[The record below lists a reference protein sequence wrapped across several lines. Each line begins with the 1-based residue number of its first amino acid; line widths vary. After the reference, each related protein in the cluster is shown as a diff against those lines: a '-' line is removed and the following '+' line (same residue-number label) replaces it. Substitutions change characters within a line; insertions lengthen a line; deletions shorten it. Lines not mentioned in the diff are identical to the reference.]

1 MPDSKMPSV
10 AAAEIP
16 HFDAAASSGS
26 SPTTQDESTASA
38 PPSPWRRRVATAI
51 LFVAVVSAA
60 GYAAHLLTTE
70 DGPGAVASDQLK
82 QPIPVH
88 AAAVETR
95 DMPLLINEIGTVEPL
110 ATVAVK
116 SRIDGLIVQVGFTE
130 GDYVLAG
137 DVLFKLDDRTA
148 RAQLA
153 QAEANLAR
161 DKAQLADAARILA
174 RNEAL
179 AERGFAARATLD
191 TARATVAR
199 LEAAAAAGV
208 AQIDNLRAQLDYL
221 RAQLDYLRA
230 QLDYTIVRAP
240 ISGRTGAQAFKMGAN
255 VKAND
260 TTPLVTINQTRP
272 ISVLFSV
279 PQTELA
285 ALRAAR
291 RSLPVTVTA
300 RGSRRVS
307 AEGLLTFIDNAVDQA
322 TGTIALKATI
332 ANQDEALWPGQFVDV
347 SVLVDTVS
355 GIAAVPAN
363 AVLVGQ
369 DGTYV
374 FVIKQDQTV
383 EPRVIEVNRTID
395 GVAFVTRGLAL
406 GERVVTDNQLRLSPG
421 SSVTVA
427 NATALSAPGDRKAP
441 S

>member
-10 AAAEIP
+10 AAAEMP

-26 SPTTQDESTASA
+26 SPTTQGESTASA
-38 PPSPWRRRVATAI
+38 PPSPWRRRVASAV

-60 GYAAHLLTTE
+60 GYAAHLRTTE
-70 DGPGAVASDQLK
+70 DGPGAVASDHQLDD
-82 QPIPVH
+82 QIPVR
-88 AAAVETR
+88 AATVETR

-116 SRIDGLIVQVGFTE
+116 SRIDGLIVRVGFTE

-174 RNEAL
+174 RSEAL
-179 AERGFAARATLD
+179 AERGLAARATLD
-191 TARATVAR
+191 TARATVAG

-208 AQIDNLRAQLDYL
+208 AQIDNLRAQLDY
-221 RAQLDYLRA
+221 
-230 QLDYTIVRAP
+230 TIIRAP

-260 TTPLVTINQTRP
+260 TMPLVTINQTRP

-285 ALRAAR
+285 ELRAAQAK
-291 RSLPVTVTA
+291 RSLPVTVTV

-307 AEGLLTFIDNAVDQA
+307 AEGLLTFIDNAVDRA

-332 ANQDEALWPGQFVDV
+332 ANQDEALWPGQFVAV

-355 GIAAVPAN
+355 GVAAVPSDAI
-363 AVLVGQ
+363 LVGQ
-369 DGTYV
+369 NGTYV
-374 FVIKQDQTV
+374 FVIKADQTV
-383 EPRVIEVNRTID
+383 EPRIVEVNRTMS
-395 GVAFVTRGLAL
+395 GVAFVTRGLAI
-406 GERVVTDNQLRLSPG
+406 GERVVTENQLRLSSG
-421 SSVTVA
+421 ASVRVDGAITS
-427 NATALSAPGDRKAP
+427 SAPGNRNGP
-441 S
+441 

>member
-1 MPDSKMPSV
+1 MRDKRPASASRSRWWRWTALVLVLV
-10 AAAEIP
+10 AA
-16 HFDAAASSGS
+16 
-26 SPTTQDESTASA
+26 
-38 PPSPWRRRVATAI
+38 
-51 LFVAVVSAA
+51 VSAG
-60 GYAAHLLTTE
+60 GYAAHLRTANKVSA
-70 DGPGAVASDQLK
+70 GAALSDQGQ
-82 QPIPVH
+82 QPIPVR
-88 AAAVETR
+88 AAVVEAR
-95 DMPLLINEIGTVEPL
+95 DMPVLINEIGTVEPL

-116 SRIDGLIVQVGFTE
+116 SRIDGLIVQVGFSE
-130 GDYVLAG
+130 GDYVHAG

-191 TARATVAR
+191 TARATVDG

-208 AQIDNLRAQLDYL
+208 AQIDNLRAQLDY
-221 RAQLDYLRA
+221 
-230 QLDYTIVRAP
+230 TIIRAP
-240 ISGRTGAQAFKMGAN
+240 IAGRTGAQAFKMGAN

-260 TTPLVTINQTRP
+260 TTPLVKINQTRP

-285 ALRAAR
+285 ALRVAQAK
-291 RSLPVTVTA
+291 SALPVRVTV
-300 RGSRRVS
+300 RGSRQVS
-307 AEGLLTFIDNAVDQA
+307 AEGLLTFIDNTVDQA
-322 TGTIALKATI
+322 TGTIALKATL

-347 SVLVDTVS
+347 SVLVNTVS
-355 GIAAVPAN
+355 SIATVPAN

-374 FVIKQDQTV
+374 FVIKPDQTV
-383 EPRVIEVNRTID
+383 DPRIIEVNRTID
-395 GVAFVTRGLAL
+395 GVAFVTHGLAP
-406 GERVVTDNQLRLSPG
+406 GERVVTDNQLRLAPG
-421 SSVTVA
+421 SSVTVEHS
-427 NATALSAPGDRKAP
+427 TALPAPGDRKAP

>member
-1 MPDSKMPSV
+1 MPV
-10 AAAEIP
+10 
-16 HFDAAASSGS
+16 
-26 SPTTQDESTASA
+26 
-38 PPSPWRRRVATAI
+38 
-51 LFVAVVSAA
+51 
-60 GYAAHLLTTE
+60 
-70 DGPGAVASDQLK
+70 
-82 QPIPVH
+82 
-88 AAAVETR
+88 
-95 DMPLLINEIGTVEPL
+95 LINEIGTVEPL

-116 SRIDGLIVQVGFTE
+116 SRVDGLIVQVGFTE
-130 GDYVLAG
+130 GDYVQAG

-179 AERGFAARATLD
+179 AARGFAARATLD
-191 TARATVAR
+191 TARATVAG
-199 LEAAAAAGV
+199 LEAAASADV
-208 AQIDNLRAQLDYL
+208 AQIDNLRAQLDY
-221 RAQLDYLRA
+221 
-230 QLDYTIVRAP
+230 TIIRAP

-260 TTPLVTINQTRP
+260 TTPLVIINQTRP

-285 ALRAAR
+285 ELRAAQAK
-291 RSLPVTVTA
+291 RSLPVTVTV

-307 AEGLLTFIDNAVDQA
+307 AQGSLTFIDNAVDQA

-355 GIAAVPAN
+355 GIAAVPSN

-383 EPRVIEVNRTID
+383 EPRIIEVNRTID
-395 GVAFVTRGLAL
+395 GVAFVTRGLAV

-421 SSVTVA
+421 ASVRVDS
-427 NATALSAPGDRKAP
+427 ATTLSAPGNRKAP

>member
-16 HFDAAASSGS
+16 FADGAASREP
-26 SPTTQDESTASA
+26 SPTTQDESTAST
-38 PPSPWRRRVATAI
+38 PPPPRRRWVA
-51 LFVAVVSAA
+51 LAVVLVAAVSAG
-60 GYAAHLLTTE
+60 GYAAHLRTA
-70 DGPGAVASDQLK
+70 DRGSAGAAASDQLK
-82 QPIPVH
+82 QPIPVR
-88 AAAVETR
+88 AAVVEAH
-95 DMPLLINEIGTVEPL
+95 DMPVLINEIGTVEPL

-130 GDYVLAG
+130 GDYVHAG

-161 DKAQLADAARILA
+161 DKAQLADAARILS

-191 TARATVAR
+191 TARATVAG

-208 AQIDNLRAQLDYL
+208 AQIDNLRAQLDY
-221 RAQLDYLRA
+221 
-230 QLDYTIVRAP
+230 TIIRAP

-260 TTPLVTINQTRP
+260 ATPLVTINQTRP

-285 ALRAAR
+285 ALRAAQAKR
-291 RSLPVTVTA
+291 ALPVRVTV

-307 AEGLLTFIDNAVDQA
+307 AEGSLTFIDNAVDQA
-322 TGTIALKATI
+322 TGTIALKATL

-355 GIAAVPAN
+355 GIAAVPSN

-383 EPRVIEVNRTID
+383 EPRIIEVNRTID
-395 GVAFVTRGLAL
+395 GVAFVTHGLAM

-421 SSVTVA
+421 SSVTVDHS
-427 NATALSAPGDRKAP
+427 TALSAPGYRKAP

>member
-1 MPDSKMPSV
+1 MPDSKMPSA

-16 HFDAAASSGS
+16 PADRAASREP

-38 PPSPWRRRVATAI
+38 SPSRRRRWTA
-51 LFVAVVSAA
+51 LAVVLVAAASAG
-60 GYAAHLLTTE
+60 GYAAHLRTVSH
-70 DGPGAVASDQLK
+70 GSAGAAAPGQVN
-82 QPIPVH
+82 QPIPVR
-88 AAAVETR
+88 AAVVETH
-95 DMPLLINEIGTVEPL
+95 DMPVLITEIGTVEPL

-116 SRIDGLIVQVGFTE
+116 SRIDGLIVQVGFVE
-130 GDYVLAG
+130 GDYVHAG

-161 DKAQLADAARILA
+161 DKAQLADAARILS

-191 TARATVAR
+191 TARATVAG

-208 AQIDNLRAQLDYL
+208 AQIDNLRAQLDY
-221 RAQLDYLRA
+221 
-230 QLDYTIVRAP
+230 TVIRAP
-240 ISGRTGAQAFKMGAN
+240 IAGRTGAQAFKMGAN

-285 ALRAAR
+285 ALRAAQAKR
-291 RSLPVTVTA
+291 ALPVRVTV
-300 RGSRRVS
+300 RGSRPVS

-322 TGTIALKATI
+322 TGTIALKATL
-332 ANQDEALWPGQFVDV
+332 ANRDEALWPGQFVDV
-347 SVLVDTVS
+347 SVLVNTVS
-355 GIAAVPAN
+355 GIAAVPSN

-374 FVIKQDQTV
+374 FVIRQDQTV
-383 EPRVIEVNRTID
+383 EPRVVEVNRTID
-395 GVAFVTRGLAL
+395 GIAFVTHGLAP
-406 GERVVTDNQLRLSPG
+406 GELVVTDNQLRLAPG
-421 SSVTVA
+421 SPVKVEHP
-427 NATALSAPGDRKAP
+427 TALSAPGDRKAP

>member
-16 HFDAAASSGS
+16 HSDAAASSGS
-26 SPTTQDESTASA
+26 SPTTQGESTASA
-38 PPSPWRRRVATAI
+38 PPSPWRRRVAPAV

-60 GYAAHLLTTE
+60 GYAAHLRTTE
-70 DGPGAVASDQLK
+70 DGPSAVASDQLK
-82 QPIPVH
+82 QPIPVR
-88 AAAVETR
+88 AATVETR
-95 DMPLLINEIGTVEPL
+95 DMPLLINEIGTAEPL

-153 QAEANLAR
+153 QAAANLAR

-191 TARATVAR
+191 TARATVAG
-199 LEAAAAAGV
+199 LEAAAAADV
-208 AQIDNLRAQLDYL
+208 AQIDNLRAQLDY
-221 RAQLDYLRA
+221 
-230 QLDYTIVRAP
+230 TIIRAP

-260 TTPLVTINQTRP
+260 TMPLVTINQTRP

-285 ALRAAR
+285 ELRAAQAK
-291 RSLPVTVTA
+291 RSLPVTVTV

-307 AEGLLTFIDNAVDQA
+307 AEGLLTFIDNAVDRA

-332 ANQDEALWPGQFVDV
+332 ANQDEALWPGQFVAV
-347 SVLVDTVS
+347 SVLV
-355 GIAAVPAN
+355 
-363 AVLVGQ
+363 
-369 DGTYV
+369 
-374 FVIKQDQTV
+374 
-383 EPRVIEVNRTID
+383 
-395 GVAFVTRGLAL
+395 
-406 GERVVTDNQLRLSPG
+406 
-421 SSVTVA
+421 
-427 NATALSAPGDRKAP
+427 
-441 S
+441 

>member
-38 PPSPWRRRVATAI
+38 LPSPWRRRVATAI

-179 AERGFAARATLD
+179 AERGFAAKATLD
-191 TARATVAR
+191 TAHATVAG

-208 AQIDNLRAQLDYL
+208 AQIDN
-221 RAQLDYLRA
+221 LRA

>member
-26 SPTTQDESTASA
+26 SPTTQGESTASA
-38 PPSPWRRRVATAI
+38 PPSPWRRRVASAV

-60 GYAAHLLTTE
+60 GYAAHLRTTE

-82 QPIPVH
+82 QPIPVR
-88 AAAVETR
+88 AATVETR

-191 TARATVAR
+191 TARATVAG

-208 AQIDNLRAQLDYL
+208 AQIDN
-221 RAQLDYLRA
+221 LRA

-374 FVIKQDQTV
+374 FVIKQDRTV
-383 EPRVIEVNRTID
+383 EPRVVEVNRTID
-395 GVAFVTRGLAL
+395 GVAFVTRGLAV

-421 SSVTVA
+421 ASVRVDS
-427 NATALSAPGDRKAP
+427 ATTLSAPGNRKAP

>member
-1 MPDSKMPSV
+1 MPDSKMSRV

-16 HFDAAASSGS
+16 FADGAASREP
-26 SPTTQDESTASA
+26 SPTTQDESTAPT
-38 PPSPWRRRVATAI
+38 PPPPTRRRVALAI
-51 LFVAVVSAA
+51 ALVAAVSAG
-60 GYAAHLLTTE
+60 GYAAHLRTA
-70 DGPGAVASDQLK
+70 DHGSAGATASDQLK
-82 QPIPVH
+82 QPIPVR
-88 AAAVETR
+88 AAVVEAH
-95 DMPLLINEIGTVEPL
+95 DMPVLINEIGTVEPL
-110 ATVAVK
+110 AMVAVK

-130 GDYVLAG
+130 GDYVHAG

-161 DKAQLADAARILA
+161 DKAQLADAARILS

-191 TARATVAR
+191 TARATVAG
-199 LEAAAAAGV
+199 LEAAAAADV
-208 AQIDNLRAQLDYL
+208 AQIDNLRAQLDY
-221 RAQLDYLRA
+221 
-230 QLDYTIVRAP
+230 TIIRAP

-260 TTPLVTINQTRP
+260 ATPLVTINQTRP

-285 ALRAAR
+285 ALRAAQAKR
-291 RSLPVTVTA
+291 ALPVRVTV

-307 AEGLLTFIDNAVDQA
+307 AEGLLTFIDNTVDQA
-322 TGTIALKATI
+322 TGTIALKATL

-355 GIAAVPAN
+355 GMATVPSN

-383 EPRVIEVNRTID
+383 EPRVIEVSRTID
-395 GVAFVTRGLAL
+395 GVTFVTHGLAL
-406 GERVVTDNQLRLSPG
+406 GDRVVTDNQLRLSPG
-421 SSVTVA
+421 SSVTVERS
-427 NATALSAPGDRKAP
+427 TALSAPGYRKAP

>member
-191 TARATVAR
+191 TARATVAG

-208 AQIDNLRAQLDYL
+208 AQIDNL

-272 ISVLFSV
+272 ISVLCSV

-285 ALRAAR
+285 ALRATQAKR
-291 RSLPVTVTA
+291 ALPVKVTVC
-300 RGSRRVS
+300 GSRPVS

-322 TGTIALKATI
+322 TGTIALKATL

-347 SVLVDTVS
+347 SVLVNTVS

-374 FVIKQDQTV
+374 FVIKPDQTV
-383 EPRVIEVNRTID
+383 EPRIVEVNRTID
-395 GVAFVTRGLAL
+395 SVAFVTDGLAP
-406 GERVVTDNQLRLSPG
+406 GERVITDNQLRLAPG
-421 SSVTVA
+421 SPVTLEHP
-427 NATALSAPGDRKAP
+427 TPLPAPAYRRAP